1 MHRRLSLPAC
11 LQAFVRPVIAAV
23 RHPDNVQLI
32 RRIVQLKAVLH
43 LLVHHLLF
51 VESRDKQRH
60 LRQFPVRCRERA
72 SHWFHE
78 KLFQLDKDVKQDSV
92 AQIRVEH
99 NKQGKP
105 EKNFETK
112 SKCIVHDFLAF
123 ILLDTSVPPSVCST
137 A

>member
-1 MHRRLSLPAC
+1 MHGRLSLPAC
-11 LQAFVRPVIAAV
+11 LQAFVRSVIAAV

-43 LLVHHLLF
+43 LLVHHLFL
-51 VESRDKQRH
+51 VESSDKQRH

-72 SHWFHE
+72 FHRFHE
-78 KLFQLDKDVKQDSV
+78 KLFQLDKDVKQDPV

-99 NKQGKP
+99 NEQGKP

-112 SKCIVHDFLAF
+112 SRSIIHSYVQ
-123 ILLDTSVPPSVCST
+123 LLII
-137 A
+137 